1 LKSLL
6 KLDVMKTSIRVS
18 KFNLPTWAI
27 MTSILLFMA
36 TFSVNAQNRLSFELR
51 GNASIPTKD
60 LGTTKLQTGFGFE
73 GTLGYRFMPHLGAY
87 GGWSWNKFTA
97 KETKIDY
104 EETGYNF
111 GLQFIHPIGE
121 SKINYMIKG
130 GALYNHI
137 ETENTAGEIIND
149 TKHGWGWQAGIG
161 LPIQLG
167 ENWRLTP
174 EVRYRSLS
182 RDMVIGTTNTPVDL
196 NYISAGLGLSVSF

>member
-27 MTSILLFMA
+27 MTSVILFMA
-36 TFSVNAQNRLSFELR
+36 AFSVNAQNNWSFELR
-51 GNASIPTKD
+51 GNGSFPTKD
-60 LGTTKLQTGFGFE
+60 LGVTQLKSGFGFE
-73 GTLGYRFMPHLGAY
+73 GAFGYRFMPHLGAY
-87 GGWSWNKFTA
+87 AGWSWNKFTA
-97 KETKIDY
+97 KETKMDY

-121 SKINYMIKG
+121 SKLGYMVKG

-137 ETENTAGEIIND
+137 ETENTEGDIIND
-149 TKHGWGWQAGIG
+149 TKHGWGWQAGLG

-167 ENWRLTP
+167 ENWLLIP

-182 RDMVIGTTNTPVDL
+182 RDMTIGTTTTAVDL
-196 NYISAGLGLSVSF
+196 NYISAGLGLMVSF

>member
-1 LKSLL
+1 
-6 KLDVMKTSIRVS
+6 MKTGIRVS

-27 MTSILLFMA
+27 MTSVLLFMA
-36 TFSVNAQNRLSFELR
+36 TFSVTAQNRLSFELR

-97 KETKIDY
+97 KETKMDY

-111 GLQFIHPIGE
+111 GLQFIHPIGDT
-121 SKINYMIKG
+121 KINYMIKG

-182 RDMVIGTTNTPVDL
+182 RDMVIGTTTTPVDL

>member
-27 MTSILLFMA
+27 MTSVLLFMA
-36 TFSVNAQNRLSFELR
+36 TFSVTAQNRLSFELR

-97 KETKIDY
+97 KETKMDY

-121 SKINYMIKG
+121 SNISYMLKG
-130 GALYNHI
+130 GATYNHI

-149 TKHGWGWQAGIG
+149 TKHGWGCEFGLG
-161 LPIQLG
+161 LPIQFG
-167 ENWRLTP
+167 GNWRLTP
-174 EVRYRSLS
+174 EVRYRSLT
-182 RDMVIGTTNTPVDL
+182 RDMVNGTTTTSVDL

>member
-1 LKSLL
+1 
-6 KLDVMKTSIRVS
+6 MKTSIRVS

-27 MTSILLFMA
+27 FTSILLFMA
-36 TFSVNAQNRLSFELR
+36 TFTLNAQNRFSVELR
-51 GNASIPTKD
+51 GNASIPTSD
-60 LGTTKLQTGFGFE
+60 LGTTKLKTGFGFE

-87 GGWSWNKFTA
+87 AGWSWNKFA
-97 KETKIDY
+97 GKDTKMDY

-121 SKINYMIKG
+121 TNLSYMVKG

-137 ETENTAGEIIND
+137 ETENTEGAIVND

-167 ENWRLTP
+167 DNWRLIP
-174 EVRYRSLS
+174 EVRYRSLN
-182 RDMVIGTTNTPVDL
+182 RDMTIGTTTSSVDL
-196 NYISAGLGLSVSF
+196 NYISAGVGLMFSF